1 MLSYRPNA
9 IARSLSK
16 KSSQLIGIVASNL
29 DNPFYA
35 QMLSTLSKILQ
46 QKDYGILLL
55 IAETADIDALIPQ
68 LLSYQVDG
76 VILPAATM
84 GSRVAI
90 ELQRSGK
97 PVVLVN
103 RYLRHDVVSSVS
115 GDNAGGGAAV
125 ADLFVRGG
133 HQRIAYLA
141 GLNDTSSSRDRG
153 RGFKDQLARR
163 GVALYAEDNGQYER
177 DPGSAAMRRLL
188 SLTPRPDAVFCAN
201 DAMAL
206 AALEVARLEFG
217 IDVPSELAI
226 VGYDN
231 SAPTAWPFYQLTSV
245 DQNLTEMARIAVE
258 LLMDKLAAKPGG
270 IDHVVVPASLVERAT
285 TRPGSS

>member
-1 MLSYRPNA
+1 M
-9 IARSLSK
+9 
-16 KSSQLIGIVASNL
+16 ASNL

-55 IAETADIDALIPQ
+55 IAQTPDIDALIPQ

-76 VILPAATM
+76 VILPAATL
-84 GSRVAI
+84 GSQVAI
-90 ELQRSGK
+90 ELQRCGK

-115 GDNAGGGAAV
+115 GDNVGGGAAV
-125 ADLFVRGG
+125 ADLFVRSG
-133 HQRIAYLA
+133 HQKIAYLA
-141 GLNDTSSSRDRG
+141 GLDDTSSSRDRG
-153 RGFKDQLARR
+153 RGFKDQLARH
-163 GVALYAEDNGQYER
+163 GVALYAEDIGQYER

-206 AALEVARLEFG
+206 AALEVARLECG
-217 IDVPSELAI
+217 IDVPGELAI

-245 DQNLTEMARIAVE
+245 DQNLSEMARIAIE

-285 TRPGSS
+285 TRQGSR